1 MNLIRTFAR
10 QDFIDYNLITIVIS
24 SPCAIAYDI
33 LDSPFS
39 HAFNSRWFT
48 LASAITSLASQF
60 FCERSYETRSRTT
73 SALTIGSTL
82 ALGALD
88 AYMIHR
94 QITDP
99 LQPPLTYADTLY
111 LQTNLVHT
119 IIKLQLSVKM
129 LLDF

>member
-1 MNLIRTFAR
+1 MNLVRSFAS
-10 QDFIDYNLITIVIS
+10 QDFIDYNLITTIIS
-24 SPCAIAYDI
+24 TPCAMAYDI

-48 LASAITSLASQF
+48 LTSAITSLASHF
-60 FCERSYETRSRTT
+60 FYERSYETRSKAA

-82 ALGALD
+82 ALSALD

-94 QITDP
+94 QLTHP

-119 IIKLQLSVKM
+119 VVKLQLSERGS
-129 LLDF
+129 